1 MYESSYESSTDIS
14 TPLRDDVIHAAQV
27 LWDFHQVQHTLKPCD
42 IMLVLGSY
50 DLAVPQY
57 AAELY
62 HQKLAPLIICTGG
75 IAHTD
80 DLLATGWDKTEA
92 EVFADTMIKAGV
104 PKDAILCEPTAQNTG
119 ANYTNSR
126 LLLEEKNIAFQ
137 SALVVT
143 KPYMERRALATGEA
157 RWPDKELWVA
167 SPQADMMDYLSRSD
181 KGIANEIS
189 IMVGDLQRFRVY
201 PARGFMSVH
210 LVPDP
215 VWKSFEFLV
224 SRGFTGH
231 LVG

>member
-1 MYESSYESSTDIS
+1 MYHAVVEDHQVLS
-14 TPLRDDVIHAAQV
+14 DDVIHAAQV
-27 LWDFHQVQHTLKPCD
+27 LWDFHALGHVLKPCD

-50 DLAVPQY
+50 DLAVPEF
-57 AAELY
+57 AAQLY
-62 HQKLAPLIICTGG
+62 HQKLAPLVVCTGG

-92 EVFADTMIKAGV
+92 EMFADVMIKAGV
-104 PKDAILCEPTAQNTG
+104 PQDAILCEPTAQNTG
-119 ANYTNSR
+119 TNYTNS
-126 LLLEEKNIAFQ
+126 LLLLDEKNISFQ

-157 RWPDKELWVA
+157 RWPDKDLLVTAPRTEML
-167 SPQADMMDYLSRSD
+167 DYLARSD

-215 VWKSFEFLV
+215 VWKAFEFLV